1 MSKLVL
7 ASLCFSLF
15 TSLALAKELFFATGP
30 DGGLF
35 RVFPSGISE
44 CWNQNQDEHTFTTQH
59 TGGVGYDRHPHSTA
73 QGRYLFLEESA
84 KI

>member
-15 TSLALAKELFFATGP
+15 TSLVLAKELIFATGP

-35 RVFPSGISE
+35 RVIASDISE

-59 TGGVGYDRHPHSTA
+59 TGGVGYDRHSHSTA
-73 QGRYLFLEESA
+73 QGRYLFVEESA

>member
-15 TSLALAKELFFATGP
+15 TSLALAKELIFATEP

-35 RVFPSGISE
+35 RVFASGISE
-44 CWNQNQDEHTFTTQH
+44 YLSQN
-59 TGGVGYDRHPHSTA
+59 
-73 QGRYLFLEESA
+73 
-84 KI
+84 

>member
-35 RVFPSGISE
+35 RVFASGISE
-44 CWNQNQDEHTFTTQH
+44 C
-59 TGGVGYDRHPHSTA
+59 
-73 QGRYLFLEESA
+73 LEPESG
-84 KI
+84 

>member
-1 MSKLVL
+1 MRKLVL

-15 TSLALAKELFFATGP
+15 TSLALAKELIFATEP

-35 RVFPSGISE
+35 RVFPSGISAYM
-44 CWNQNQDEHTFTTQH
+44 NQNQDEHTFTTQH
-59 TGGVGYDRHPHSTA
+59 TGGVGYDGHRHSTA
-73 QGRYLFLEESA
+73 QGRHLFLEESV